1 MSCVPFLPFGLVGI
15 GSPSGLLSTLP
26 QQVQADRTLLV
37 FATPKVERCDTEVL
51 GCRSS
56 MCAENDV
63 EAIAH
68 ELLQKRQRLSDWRH
82 RLQAGNDAIKQTTTT
97 I

>member
-1 MSCVPFLPFGLVGI
+1 MIATGALTLIFGKY
-15 GSPSGLLSTLP
+15 
-26 QQVQADRTLLV
+26 A
-37 FATPKVERCDTEVL
+37 TEVL

-63 EAIAH
+63 EATAH
-68 ELLQKRQRLSDWRH
+68 ERLQKRQRLPDWRH
-82 RLQAGNDAIKQTTTT
+82 RPQTGNDAIKQTTTT

>member
-1 MSCVPFLPFGLVGI
+1 M
-15 GSPSGLLSTLP
+15 LSLTLWLSL
-26 QQVQADRTLLV
+26 DRFT
-37 FATPKVERCDTEVL
+37 TEVL

-63 EAIAH
+63 EATAP
-68 ELLQKRQRLSDWRH
+68 ERLQKRQRLSDWRH
-82 RLQAGNDAIKQTTTT
+82 RPQPGNDAIKQTTTT